1 MLRSALSFTAAA
13 AGAAAAAAAAAAVR
27 TTRSAVKMSAGD
39 VVCTGWLIKSPPEK
53 KLKRF
58 AWRKRWFVLRR
69 GRMSGNPDV
78 LEYYQSKNSK
88 KPIRT
93 IDLREC
99 VVEMLNG
106 QLRIKRDFHGK
117 HLFVVK
123 TSSRIFYLVA
133 KTEEEMNSWISSI
146 SQICQFGSL
155 EDAESSEEGF
165 PHTPTSLQRSPD
177 SSDRASVSSQP
188 DSSHPL
194 DYLFLSQCETGTA
207 STSRHDSFSNS
218 EISLEQKSSDDAIK
232 DIVPSP
238 LYTDSSPSLSH
249 ASPSPSLFPHGKLTN
264 PPFSAPCTSM
274 ALPSSSSSPLRHSA
288 ISVFQFDKPY
298 SSASFEVTNDRQT
311 PPPLPPKPNHLS
323 EQLSDEGAHKQRAMS
338 VRHFSSHAALFPRR
352 TSMSSLDHFRMGDA
366 ESRLMRNRRQSLNL
380 QPCLNTKQVQSYQD
394 ESYVPMASPSASV
407 STFECDG
414 YIPMS
419 PRTFSFLNPH
429 CNVESSTSLSSLM
442 CQSGDL
448 APPPVHRHLKPR
460 LRRARPPPLDLRGLS
475 TITECPTHLPLSRA
489 MTESCFS
496 VDCLLLERK
505 LDNGYIPRDEDT
517 MESRQQFYHTSDG
530 VVQPWPKKSNIDYLS
545 LDFNSASPSPVQKP
559 FLSDE
564 HKVDYVQVDEKKT
577 QALQNTKMEWTDV
590 RQSKT

>member
-1 MLRSALSFTAAA
+1 MIHCLCLS
-13 AGAAAAAAAAAAVR
+13 
-27 TTRSAVKMSAGD
+27 
-39 VVCTGWLIKSPPEK
+39 LQ
-53 KLKRF
+53 

-99 VVEMLNG
+99 EVEMLNG

-177 SSDRASVSSQP
+177 SSDRVSVSSQP

-218 EISLEQKSSDDAIK
+218 EISLEQKSSDDAVK

-288 ISVFQFDKPY
+288 TSVFQFDKPY
-298 SSASFEVTNDRQT
+298 SSASFEATNDRQT

-352 TSMSSLDHFRMGDA
+352 TSLSSLDHFRMGDA

-380 QPCLNTKQVQSYQD
+380 PCLNTTQVQSYQD

-429 CNVESSTSLSSLM
+429 CNVEPSTSLSSLM

-489 MTESCFS
+489 MAESCFS
-496 VDCLLLERK
+496 VNCLLLERK

-517 MESRQQFYHTSDG
+517 MESRQQFHHTSDG
-530 VVQPWPKKSNIDYLS
+530 VVQPWAKKSNLDYLS
-545 LDFNSASPSPVQKP
+545 LDFNSASPSPVQKKP

-590 RQSKT
+590 RQSKA